1 MGTQAHDLFVIP
13 LCRALH
19 AETMAPAEICCEK
32 SHVRYLINDFSD
44 KMLAKFKKMG
54 GFFLTSLYGL
64 LTGTNYSVFFG
75 AFAGAAFYVATA
87 ADLTLPRRTAYFVVS
102 YFAGVYGSGLVGYE
116 SDVFKLV
123 KVKVK
128 VKVTQGQFDALVS
141 FTYKLGARALS
152 TSTLLKKLNDGGS
165 PVLLMSS
172 RAGIRLVEKCFPA

>member
-1 MGTQAHDLFVIP
+1 
-13 LCRALH
+13 
-19 AETMAPAEICCEK
+19 
-32 SHVRYLINDFSD
+32 
-44 KMLAKFKKMG
+44 MG
-54 GFFLTSLYGL
+54 GVFLISLYGL
-64 LTGTNYSVFFG
+64 LTGTDYSVFFG

-123 KVKVK
+123 KVKL
-128 VKVTQGQFDALVS
+128 TQGQFDALVS

-152 TSTLLKKLNDGGS
+152 TSTLLKKLNDGGL

>member
-1 MGTQAHDLFVIP
+1 
-13 LCRALH
+13 
-19 AETMAPAEICCEK
+19 
-32 SHVRYLINDFSD
+32 
-44 KMLAKFKKMG
+44 MG
-54 GFFLTSLYGL
+54 GVFLTSLYGL
-64 LTGTNYSVFFG
+64 LTGTEYSVFFG

-102 YFAGVYGSGLVGYE
+102 YFACVYGSGLVGYE

-128 VKVTQGQFDALVS
+128 VKVKLTQGQFDALVS

-172 RAGIRLVEKCFPA
+172 RAGIRLGEKCFPA

>member
-1 MGTQAHDLFVIP
+1 
-13 LCRALH
+13 
-19 AETMAPAEICCEK
+19 
-32 SHVRYLINDFSD
+32 
-44 KMLAKFKKMG
+44 MG
-54 GFFLTSLYGL
+54 GVFLTSLYGL
-64 LTGTNYSVFFG
+64 LTGTDYSVFFC
-75 AFAGAAFYVATA
+75 AFVGAAFYVATA

-128 VKVTQGQFDALVS
+128 VKVKMKVKLTQGQFDALVS
-141 FTYKLGARALS
+141 FTYKLGVRALS

>member
-1 MGTQAHDLFVIP
+1 
-13 LCRALH
+13 
-19 AETMAPAEICCEK
+19 
-32 SHVRYLINDFSD
+32 
-44 KMLAKFKKMG
+44 MG
-54 GFFLTSLYGL
+54 GVFLTSLYGL
-64 LTGTNYSVFFG
+64 LTGTDYSVFFC
-75 AFAGAAFYVATA
+75 AFVGAAFYVATA

-128 VKVTQGQFDALVS
+128 LTQGQFDALVS